1 MSGHWRTHMTK
12 GHQLPRLSS
21 LWAPAVTA
29 LEKRPL
35 LLLTLILGLASAQE
49 TLEEVPVQP
58 AFDAQKVEGRW
69 LTVQLAS
76 SHAHLVSPDD
86 PLRLALH
93 SIRSRDG
100 DLELILFWT
109 GEGVCKGVNVTIHP
123 TGLQGQY
130 QGSFEGGGSMH
141 VRFVSTDYSNL
152 ILYVRFEDDDE
163 TTSLWALLARR
174 MVGDPAWLGKYLEYV
189 AEFQLQK
196 APVLNLD
203 GKRCP
208 WHFSWRPGGPGRGLE
223 PRFPA
228 WSPRKQ

>member
-203 GKRCP
+203 GCEAVCRCELDVQFRDH
-208 WHFSWRPGGPGRGLE
+208 W
-223 PRFPA
+223 
-228 WSPRKQ
+228 